1 MFSTKPM
8 PLQERIVNRISTPV
22 SSLADGHSPS
32 PDPGRGT
39 GMANPKALTIS
50 SRLATES
57 HIWVPGAPPAYK
69 ALGSPTVLTPRVLTP
84 TFNTIPPTP
93 TPGTDTA
100 YFNLEVE
107 HYLDDTPR
115 LLPDESWIAVV
126 CGVSKD
132 QWVNP
137 GEDMPEGFYVA
148 PKDVYMPDLTLIA
161 DVLLG
166 KLGYGT
172 VSECVDACTPFIYV
186 SRPLFVEEHGLRLL
200 LEKEGVGIELLREHY
215 EAGDWATAIMDAYSR
230 GTSRKQQKRSEMAR
244 GLNVDKRDREGRDL
258 ATTVVEW
265 VKEWSTKV
273 REAQSS
279 SGAGTAKENS
289 GEIG

>member
-1 MFSTKPM
+1 MFSKPT
-8 PLQERIVNRISTPV
+8 PLQDRIVNKILTPV
-22 SSLADGHSPS
+22 STSADGHSPS
-32 PDPGRGT
+32 PDPRRAAGVP
-39 GMANPKALTIS
+39 NPKGLAIS

-69 ALGSPTVLTPRVLTP
+69 ALGSPTVTTPRVLTP

-93 TPGTDTA
+93 TPGTETA

-107 HYLDDTPR
+107 GYYDDVPR

-166 KLGYGT
+166 KL
-172 VSECVDACTPFIYV
+172 VS
-186 SRPLFVEEHGLRLL
+186 
-200 LEKEGVGIELLREHY
+200 
-215 EAGDWATAIMDAYSR
+215 
-230 GTSRKQQKRSEMAR
+230 TSSLSIRH
-244 GLNVDKRDREGRDL
+244 
-258 ATTVVEW
+258 
-265 VKEWSTKV
+265 
-273 REAQSS
+273 
-279 SGAGTAKENS
+279 
-289 GEIG
+289 